1 MDKKAFKQRMQSL
14 KAYRE
19 SNPGKTYLDWKV
31 SAFADGGEIP
41 PTNRPEPIER
51 IPYKG
56 KLYTDKYGQKY
67 TEEQYNDY
75 INNSTDEISKF
86 DGRPLVRGMKSV
98 VDLEDAANITP
109 IGDAIAVNDTYQAI
123 KNNDWVGAGLSAL
136 AMIPFVPTT
145 VKNFRKKSKMV
156 YPNRPIPTVN
166 KAAQEEAINRAMS
179 RNNDKM
185 VLHER
190 ALKDRDIEYENW
202 IENEDAFRR
211 AVDFDK
217 KYGTNYVKAYTD
229 ELKNYA
235 KGSKSNDLTQIGI
248 KPMSQEGSFDPAIPN
263 YIFISSDQIGQ
274 AKPNPGLI
282 NHELGHRIDKQAGVI
297 DNYGQISIPIFDK
310 SKFESPC
317 RLKQLYPKTYDKIQN
332 YLLND
337 SEIKSHMNA
346 FRTYLRDNNMLNN
359 NGKETLNSFKRK
371 RFNSDFDNLK
381 KIFNSYKSGKQF
393 IQDFNMVP
401 VTRIDDN
408 NNLV

>member
-1 MDKKAFKQRMQSL
+1 MDKKAFKQRMQNL

-31 SAFADGGEIP
+31 SAFADGGEVP

-67 TEEQYNDY
+67 TEEQYYDY

-86 DGRPLVRGMKSV
+86 DNRPMVRGLKPITN
-98 VDLEDAANITP
+98 LEDVANFTP
-109 IGDAIAVNDTYQAI
+109 IGDVIAINDTYQAI
-123 KNNDWVGAGLSAL
+123 KNDDWLGAGLAAL
-136 AMIPFVPTT
+136 TMIPFVPTT
-145 VKNFRKKSKMV
+145 VKNFRKKSKIV

-166 KAAQEEAINRAMS
+166 KAAQEDAINRVMS
-179 RNNDKM
+179 RNNDKIA
-185 VLHER
+185 LHER
-190 ALKDRDIEYENW
+190 ALKDRDMEYENW

-248 KPMSQEGSFDPAIPN
+248 KSMSQEGSFDPAIPN

-310 SKFESPC
+310 SKFESPR

-371 RFNSDFDNLK
+371 LFNSDFDNLK

>member
-67 TEEQYNDY
+67 TEEQYYDY

-86 DGRPLVRGMKSV
+86 DNRPMVKGLKPIT
-98 VDLEDAANITP
+98 DLEDVANFTP
-109 IGDAIAVNDTYQAI
+109 IGDVIAVNDTYQAI
-123 KNNDWVGAGLSAL
+123 KNDDWLGAGLAAL
-136 AMIPFVPTT
+136 TMIPFVPTT
-145 VKNFRKKSKMV
+145 VKNFRKKSKIV

-166 KAAQEEAINRAMS
+166 KAAQEDAINRVMS
-179 RNNDKM
+179 RNNDKIA
-185 VLHER
+185 LHER
-190 ALKDRDIEYENW
+190 ALKDRDMEYENW

-248 KPMSQEGSFDPAIPN
+248 KPMSQDGSFDPAIPN

-310 SKFESPC
+310 SNFESPR
-317 RLKQLYPKTYDKIQN
+317 RLRQLYPKTYDKIQN

-346 FRTYLRDNNMLNN
+346 FRTYLRDNNMLNSS
-359 NGKETLNSFKRK
+359 GKETLNSFKRK
-371 RFNSDFDNLK
+371 LFNSDFDNLK

-401 VTRIDDN
+401 VTRIDNN

>member
-1 MDKKAFKQRMQSL
+1 MQSL

-19 SNPGKTYLDWKV
+19 SNPGKTYLDWKA

-67 TEEQYNDY
+67 TEEQYYDY

-86 DGRPLVRGMKSV
+86 DNRPMVKGLKPIT
-98 VDLEDAANITP
+98 DLEDVANFTP
-109 IGDAIAVNDTYQAI
+109 IGDVIAVNDTYQAI
-123 KNNDWVGAGLSAL
+123 KNDDWLGAGLAAL
-136 AMIPFVPTT
+136 TMIPFVPTT

-190 ALKDRDIEYENW
+190 ALKDRDMEYENW

-217 KYGTNYVKAYTD
+217 KYGTNYVRAYTD

-297 DNYGQISIPIFDK
+297 DNYGQISIP
-310 SKFESPC
+310 S
-317 RLKQLYPKTYDKIQN
+317 RLRQLYPKTYDKIQN

-359 NGKETLNSFKRK
+359 SGKETLNSFKRK
-371 RFNSDFDNLK
+371 LFNSDFDNLK

-401 VTRIDDN
+401 VTSIDN

>member
-19 SNPGKTYLDWKV
+19 SNPGKTYLDWKA

-67 TEEQYNDY
+67 TEEQYYDY

-86 DGRPLVRGMKSV
+86 DNRPMVKGLKPIT
-98 VDLEDAANITP
+98 DLEDVANFTP
-109 IGDAIAVNDTYQAI
+109 IGDVIAVNDTYQAI
-123 KNNDWVGAGLSAL
+123 KNNDWIGAGLSAL

-145 VKNFRKKSKMV
+145 VKNIRKKSKMV

-310 SKFESPC
+310 SKFESPR
-317 RLKQLYPKTYDKIQN
+317 RLN
-332 YLLND
+332 
-337 SEIKSHMNA
+337 MNA

-371 RFNSDFDNLK
+371 LFNSDFDNLK

-401 VTRIDDN
+401 VTSIDN